1 MLKISIIREHYM
13 NLNKQQFTTEINGK
27 VLTLEVS
34 DLAGQANAAV
44 LGTFGETSVLVTVVM
59 GKEER
64 NIDYFPLTVDYEER
78 FYAAG
83 KIIGSR
89 FVRREGRPS
98 EGAVLSGRMIDRTLR
113 PLFNSRM
120 RRDVQVVVTIL
131 SYDEK
136 NDPDFISLFSA
147 STALLI
153 SDIPWN
159 GPIAGLRL
167 AKTKGGE
174 LIINPINSELSASS
188 GGEKPISFEAFVS
201 GTEDKINMIEL
212 AGNEA
217 KEADVIDAFEKAQVE
232 IKKLIEFQKQ
242 IREKIGKPKA
252 EILLK
257 EINAEVKSK
266 VLGFLEGKLEPA
278 IYVKDK
284 KEQRDN
290 LGELKTSLF
299 DYLKQESVSDF
310 SGVEHLLEE
319 EIDKI
324 VHKNILESEKRPD
337 ARKLDEVRELQA
349 EVGLFKR
356 LHGSALFIR
365 GNTQALAVVTLGSPG
380 AAQLIETMEVSAKR
394 RFMLHYNF
402 PPFCTGE
409 TGRIGMTGRR
419 EIGHGA
425 LAGKA
430 VQALIPSQEEFP
442 YTIRIVSEILS
453 SNGSSSMA
461 TVCASSLALMD
472 AGVPIKKAMAGIAMG
487 LIIDQRPTT
496 NDQRQNYKILT
507 DIQGPEDHYGDM
519 DCKVAGTQDGVC
531 AIQMDVKIEGV
542 SPQILKEVL
551 IQAQKARLEIL
562 EAMNKAIDK
571 SRPQVSSFAPVI
583 MTVDIN
589 PERIGEVIG
598 PGGKMIKKITKET
611 GVDAIDIE
619 ESGRIFVAST
629 DPEKAMAAVNY
640 IKSLTREFQI
650 GEIIEGEVI
659 KILDFGAIVDLGG
672 GNDGM
677 IHVSELKEGF
687 VEKVED
693 VVKIGDVVRVKIT
706 KVENGRI
713 GLSLKAASQR

>member
-1 MLKISIIREHYM
+1 M
-13 NLNKQQFTTEINGK
+13 LNKQRFTTEIAGK
-27 VLTLEVS
+27 TLTLEVS

-44 LGTFGETSVLVTVVM
+44 LGTFGETSVLATAVM
-59 GKEER
+59 GKEDR

-89 FVRREGRPS
+89 FIRREGRPS
-98 EGAVLSGRMIDRTLR
+98 EGAVLSGRLIDRTLR

-120 RRDVQVVVTIL
+120 RRDVQIVITIL

-159 GPIAGLRL
+159 GPVAGLRL
-167 AKTKGGE
+167 AKTKNGE
-174 LIINPINSELSASS
+174 LIINPFNSELI
-188 GGEKPISFEAFVS
+188 EKPISFESFVS
-201 GTEDKINMIEL
+201 GTENKINMIEL

-217 KEADVIDAFEKAQVE
+217 NEGDIIDAFEKAQIE

-242 IREKIGKPKA
+242 IKEKIGKSKK

-257 EINAEVKSK
+257 EIDSEIKNKI
-266 VLGFLEGKLEPA
+266 LGFLKGKLEPA

-290 LGELKTSLF
+290 LGELKINLF
-299 DYLKQESVSDF
+299 DYLKQENVSDF
-310 SGVEHLLEE
+310 SGIEHLFEE

-324 VHKNILESEKRPD
+324 VHKNIIDPPVGGEKRPD
-337 ARKLDEVRELQA
+337 FRKLDEVRQLSA

-356 LHGSALFIR
+356 LHGSALFMR
-365 GNTQALAVVTLGSPG
+365 GNTQALAVVTLAPPG
-380 AAQLIETMEVSAKR
+380 AEQFIETMEMSSKR

-402 PPFCTGE
+402 PPFSTGE
-409 TGRIGMTGRR
+409 VGRIGMTSRR

-430 VQALIPSQEEFP
+430 IQSLIPSQEEFP

-472 AGVPIKKAMAGIAMG
+472 AGVPIKKPMAGIAMG
-487 LIIDQRPTT
+487 LMVDQSQMS
-496 NDQRQNYKILT
+496 NINGQRYKIIT

-531 AIQMDVKIEGV
+531 AIQMDVKIDGIA
-542 SPQILKEVL
+542 SQILKEVL
-551 IQAQKARLEIL
+551 TQAKKARLEIL
-562 EAMNKAIDK
+562 EAMNKSIDK
-571 SRPQVSSFAPVI
+571 PRPQISSFAPVI
-583 MTVDIN
+583 MSVEIN
-589 PERIGEVIG
+589 PEQIGEVIG
-598 PGGKMIKKITKET
+598 PGGKMIKKITKDT

-619 ESGRIFVAST
+619 ESGRIFVASI
-629 DPEKAMAAVNY
+629 DREKAQMAIDY
-640 IKSLTREFQI
+640 IKSITREFQI

-672 GNDGM
+672 GRDGM
-677 IHVSELKEGF
+677 IHVSELKQGY
-687 VEKVED
+687 VEKVQD
-693 VVKIGDVVRVKIT
+693 VVKIGDKVRAKIV
-706 KVENGRI
+706 KVENGKI
-713 GLSLKAASQR
+713 GLSLKAIKE

>member
-1 MLKISIIREHYM
+1 M
-13 NLNKQQFTTEINGK
+13 LNKQRFTTEIAGK
-27 VLTLEVS
+27 TLTLEVS

-44 LGTFGETSVLVTVVM
+44 LGTFGETSVLATAVM
-59 GKEER
+59 GKEDR

-89 FVRREGRPS
+89 FIRREGRPS
-98 EGAVLSGRMIDRTLR
+98 EGAVLSGRLIDRTLR

-120 RRDVQVVVTIL
+120 RRDVQIVITIL

-159 GPIAGLRL
+159 GPVAGLRL
-167 AKTKGGE
+167 AKTKNGE
-174 LIINPINSELSASS
+174 LIINPFNSELI
-188 GGEKPISFEAFVS
+188 EKPISFESFVS
-201 GTEDKINMIEL
+201 GTENKINMIEL

-217 KEADVIDAFEKAQVE
+217 NEGDIIDAFEKAQIE

-242 IREKIGKPKA
+242 IKEKIGKSKK

-257 EINAEVKSK
+257 EIDSEIKNKI
-266 VLGFLEGKLEPA
+266 LGFLKGKLEPA

-290 LGELKTSLF
+290 LGELKINLF
-299 DYLKQESVSDF
+299 DYLKQENVSDF
-310 SGVEHLLEE
+310 SGIEHLFEE

-324 VHKNILESEKRPD
+324 VHKNIIDPPTGGEKRPD
-337 ARKLDEVRELQA
+337 FRKLDEVRPLYA

-356 LHGSALFIR
+356 LHGSALFMR
-365 GNTQALAVVTLGSPG
+365 GNTQALAVVTLAPPG
-380 AAQLIETMEVSAKR
+380 AEQLIETMEMSSKR

-402 PPFCTGE
+402 PPFSTGE
-409 TGRIGMTGRR
+409 VGRIGMTGRR

-430 VQALIPSQEEFP
+430 IQSLIPSQEEFP

-472 AGVPIKKAMAGIAMG
+472 AGVPIKKPMAGIAMG
-487 LIIDQRPTT
+487 LMVDQSQMS
-496 NDQRQNYKILT
+496 NINGQRYKIIT

-531 AIQMDVKIEGV
+531 AIQMDVKIDGIA
-542 SPQILKEVL
+542 SQILKEVL
-551 IQAQKARLEIL
+551 TQAKKARLEIL
-562 EAMNKAIDK
+562 EAMNKSIDK
-571 SRPQVSSFAPVI
+571 PRPQISSFAPVI
-583 MTVDIN
+583 MSVEIN
-589 PERIGEVIG
+589 PEQIGEVIG
-598 PGGKMIKKITKET
+598 PGGKMIKKITKDT

-619 ESGRIFVAST
+619 ESGRIFVASI
-629 DPEKAMAAVNY
+629 DREKAQMAIDY
-640 IKSLTREFQI
+640 IKSITREFQI

-672 GNDGM
+672 GRDGM
-677 IHVSELKEGF
+677 IHISELKQGY
-687 VEKVED
+687 VEKVQD
-693 VVKIGDVVRVKIT
+693 VVKISDKVRAKIV
-706 KVENGRI
+706 KVENGKI
-713 GLSLKAASQR
+713 GLSLKAIKE

>member
-1 MLKISIIREHYM
+1 M
-13 NLNKQQFTTEINGK
+13 NLNKQQFTTEIAGK
-27 VLTLEVS
+27 KLTLEVS
-34 DLAGQANAAV
+34 DIAGQANAAV
-44 LGTFGETSVLVTVVM
+44 LGTLGDTSVLVTAVM
-59 GKEER
+59 GKEDR
-64 NIDYFPLTVDYEER
+64 NTDYFPLSVDYEER

-83 KIIGSR
+83 KILGSR

-113 PLFNSRM
+113 PLFDSRM
-120 RRDVQVVVTIL
+120 RRDIQMVITVL

-136 NDPDFISLFSA
+136 NDPDFISLLSA

-153 SDIPWN
+153 SDIPWD
-159 GPIAGLRL
+159 GPVAGLRL
-167 AKTKGGE
+167 IKTKNGDLLINPTNPE
-174 LIINPINSELSASS
+174 LI
-188 GGEKPISFEAFVS
+188 EKPILFESFVS

-217 KEADVIDAFEKAQVE
+217 KEDDIIDAFEKAQIE
-232 IKKLIEFQKQ
+232 IKKLVAFQNQ
-242 IREKIGKPKA
+242 IKEKIGKPKA

-257 EINAEVKSK
+257 EIDPEIKNKA
-266 VLGFLEGKLEPA
+266 LGFLEGKLEQA
-278 IYVKDK
+278 IYVADK
-284 KEQRDN
+284 SEQQDN
-290 LGELKTSLF
+290 LSKLKTNLF
-299 DYLKQESVSDF
+299 DYLKQEGVSDF
-310 SGVEHLLEE
+310 SGVEYLFEE
-319 EIDKI
+319 EIDEI

-337 ARKLDEVRELQA
+337 ARKLDEIRSLYA

-356 LHGSALFIR
+356 LHGSALFAR
-365 GNTQALAVVTLGSPG
+365 GNTQSLAVVTLGAPG
-380 AAQLIETMEVSAKR
+380 AEQLIETMESTTKR

-402 PPFCTGE
+402 PPYSTGE
-409 TGRIGMTGRR
+409 VKRLGVTGRR

-430 VQALIPSQEEFP
+430 VQSLIPSQEEFP

-461 TVCASSLALMD
+461 TVCASSMALMD
-472 AGVPIKKAMAGIAMG
+472 AGVPIKKAIAGIAMG
-487 LIIDQRPTT
+487 LMIDQ
-496 NDQRQNYKILT
+496 QNYKILT

-519 DCKVAGTQDGVC
+519 DCKVAGTEDGIAAV
-531 AIQMDVKIEGV
+531 QMDVKIEGIT
-542 SPQILKEVL
+542 PKILKEVL
-551 IQAQKARLEIL
+551 IQAKKARLEIL
-562 EAMNKAIDK
+562 EAMKKTIDK
-571 SRPQVSSFAPVI
+571 SRPQVSSFAPII
-583 MTVDIN
+583 MIVEIN

-619 ESGRIFVAST
+619 ESGRIFVASS

-677 IHVSELKEGF
+677 IHVSELKQGF

-693 VVKIGDVVRVKIT
+693 VVKIGDVVRVKVV
-706 KVENGRI
+706 KLDNGRI
-713 GLSLKAASQR
+713 GLSLKAAQDR

>member
-1 MLKISIIREHYM
+1 M
-13 NLNKQQFTTEINGK
+13 LNKQRFTTEIAGK
-27 VLTLEVS
+27 TLTLEVS

-44 LGTFGETSVLVTVVM
+44 LGTFGETSVLATAVM
-59 GKEER
+59 GKEDR

-89 FVRREGRPS
+89 FIRREGRPS
-98 EGAVLSGRMIDRTLR
+98 EGAVLSGRLIDRTLR

-120 RRDVQVVVTIL
+120 RRDVQIVITIL

-159 GPIAGLRL
+159 GPVAGLRL
-167 AKTKGGE
+167 AKTKNGE
-174 LIINPINSELSASS
+174 LIINPFNSELI
-188 GGEKPISFEAFVS
+188 EKPISFESFVS
-201 GTEDKINMIEL
+201 GTENKINMIEL

-217 KEADVIDAFEKAQVE
+217 NEGDIIDAFEKAQIE

-242 IREKIGKPKA
+242 IKEKIGKSKK

-257 EINAEVKSK
+257 EIDSEIKNKI
-266 VLGFLEGKLEPA
+266 LDFLNGKLEPA

-290 LGELKTSLF
+290 LGELKINLF
-299 DYLKQESVSDF
+299 DYLKQENVSDF
-310 SGVEHLLEE
+310 SGIEHLFEE

-324 VHKNILESEKRPD
+324 VHKNIIDPPTGGEKRPD
-337 ARKLDEVRELQA
+337 FRKLDEVRPLYA

-356 LHGSALFIR
+356 LHGSALFMR
-365 GNTQALAVVTLGSPG
+365 GNTQALAVVTLAPPG
-380 AAQLIETMEVSAKR
+380 AEQLIETMEMSSKR

-402 PPFCTGE
+402 PPFSTGE
-409 TGRIGMTGRR
+409 VGRIGMTGRR

-430 VQALIPSQEEFP
+430 IQSLIPSQEEFP

-472 AGVPIKKAMAGIAMG
+472 AGVPIKKPMAGIAMG
-487 LIIDQRPTT
+487 LMTSHEG
-496 NDQRQNYKILT
+496 KHKVLT

-531 AIQMDVKIEGV
+531 AIQMDVKIDGIA
-542 SPQILKEVL
+542 SQILKEVL
-551 IQAQKARLEIL
+551 TQAKKARLEIL
-562 EAMNKAIDK
+562 EAMNKSIDK
-571 SRPQVSSFAPVI
+571 PRPQISSFAPVI
-583 MTVDIN
+583 MSVEIN
-589 PERIGEVIG
+589 PEQIGEVIG
-598 PGGKMIKKITKET
+598 PGGKMIKKITKDT

-619 ESGRIFVAST
+619 ESGRIFVASI
-629 DPEKAMAAVNY
+629 DREKAQMAIDY
-640 IKSLTREFQI
+640 IKSITREFQI

-672 GNDGM
+672 GRDGM
-677 IHVSELKEGF
+677 IHISELKQGY
-687 VEKVED
+687 VEKVQD
-693 VVKIGDVVRVKIT
+693 VVKISDKVRAKIV
-706 KVENGRI
+706 KVENGKI
-713 GLSLKAASQR
+713 GLSIKQLT

>member
-1 MLKISIIREHYM
+1 M
-13 NLNKQQFTTEINGK
+13 LNKQRFTTEIAGK
-27 VLTLEVS
+27 TLTLEVS

-44 LGTFGETSVLVTVVM
+44 LGTFGETSVLATAVM
-59 GKEER
+59 GKEDR

-89 FVRREGRPS
+89 FIRREGRPS
-98 EGAVLSGRMIDRTLR
+98 EGAVLSGRLIDRTLR

-120 RRDVQVVVTIL
+120 RRDVQIVITIL

-159 GPIAGLRL
+159 GPVAGLRL
-167 AKTKGGE
+167 AKTKNGE
-174 LIINPINSELSASS
+174 LIINPFNSELI
-188 GGEKPISFEAFVS
+188 EKPISFESFVS
-201 GTEDKINMIEL
+201 GTENKINMIEL

-217 KEADVIDAFEKAQVE
+217 NEGDIIDAFEKAQIE

-242 IREKIGKPKA
+242 IKEKIGKSKK

-257 EINAEVKSK
+257 EIDSEIKNKI
-266 VLGFLEGKLEPA
+266 LGFLKGKLEPA

-290 LGELKTSLF
+290 LGELKINLF
-299 DYLKQESVSDF
+299 DYLKQENVSDF
-310 SGVEHLLEE
+310 SGIEHLFEE

-324 VHKNILESEKRPD
+324 VHKNIIDPPVGGEKRPD
-337 ARKLDEVRELQA
+337 FRKLDEVRQLSA

-356 LHGSALFIR
+356 LHGSALFMR
-365 GNTQALAVVTLGSPG
+365 GNTQALAVVTLAPPG
-380 AAQLIETMEVSAKR
+380 AEQLIETMEMSSKR

-402 PPFCTGE
+402 PPFSTGE
-409 TGRIGMTGRR
+409 VGRIGMTGRR

-430 VQALIPSQEEFP
+430 IQSLIPSQEEFP

-472 AGVPIKKAMAGIAMG
+472 AGVPIKKPMAGIAMG
-487 LIIDQRPTT
+487 LMTSHEG
-496 NDQRQNYKILT
+496 KHKVLT

-531 AIQMDVKIEGV
+531 AIQMDVKIDGIA
-542 SPQILKEVL
+542 SQILKEVL
-551 IQAQKARLEIL
+551 TQAKKARLEIL
-562 EAMNKAIDK
+562 EAMNKSIDK
-571 SRPQVSSFAPVI
+571 PRPQISSFAPVI
-583 MTVDIN
+583 MSVEIN
-589 PERIGEVIG
+589 PEQIGEVIG
-598 PGGKMIKKITKET
+598 PGGKMIKKITKDT

-619 ESGRIFVAST
+619 ESGRIFVASI
-629 DPEKAMAAVNY
+629 DREKAQMAIDY
-640 IKSLTREFQI
+640 IKSITREFQI

-672 GNDGM
+672 GRDGM
-677 IHVSELKEGF
+677 IHISELKQGY
-687 VEKVED
+687 VEKVQD
-693 VVKIGDVVRVKIT
+693 VVKISDKVRAKIV
-706 KVENGRI
+706 KVENGKI
-713 GLSLKAASQR
+713 GLSIKQLT